1 MAVEG
6 GRSVQQSLAILREL
20 TDTVTSANKS
30 WIRGEMCQINRRET
44 VEKLAEL
51 QQCLPEAI
59 NAADGIV
66 EQEEGILAAA
76 RAEAAEAIAAA
87 KAEAEQLAAEAKRSY
102 EAAQEQIRQ
111 AQAEADQIRRDG
123 ERMGEQMSQQ
133 AEAQAQ
139 SIVEDGR
146 RQAQKIVDDAEA
158 EAQRMTSQESIL
170 QRAQLA
176 AQELTDETNH
186 QMAQLRQKTFAYLD
200 DMLSKG
206 ENYVG
211 SLVQEVH
218 QEREN
223 LNSMR

>member
-6 GRSVQQSLAILREL
+6 GRSVQQSLAILRDL

-30 WIRGEMCQINRRET
+30 WIRGELCQINRRET

-66 EQEEGILAAA
+66 EQEESILTAA
-76 RAEAAEAIAAA
+76 RAEAGEIVAAA
-87 KAEAEQLAAEAKRSY
+87 RAEAEQLAAEAKRSY

-123 ERMGEQMSQQ
+123 ERMGEQLSQQ
-133 AEAQAQ
+133 AQAQAQ

-146 RQAQKIVDDAEA
+146 RLAGYGVDFI
-158 EAQRMTSQESIL
+158 TSNIL
-170 QRAQLA
+170 
-176 AQELTDETNH
+176 E
-186 QMAQLRQKTFAYLD
+186 
-200 DMLSKG
+200 
-206 ENYVG
+206 
-211 SLVQEVH
+211 
-218 QEREN
+218 
-223 LNSMR
+223 